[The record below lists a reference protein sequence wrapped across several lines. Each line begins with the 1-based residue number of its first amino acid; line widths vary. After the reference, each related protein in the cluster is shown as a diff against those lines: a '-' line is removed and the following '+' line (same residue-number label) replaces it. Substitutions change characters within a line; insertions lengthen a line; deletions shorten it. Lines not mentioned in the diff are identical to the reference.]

1 MRAESACSFVRVVMG
16 KSLYTQE
23 LADAICERLESGCS
37 LRKACED
44 AKGGSVQAVLR
55 WTKDASCI
63 GFAEQYARARETG
76 YRTLADQIIEI
87 SDDAS
92 NDVIDTEHG
101 PKANPE
107 VVARS
112 RLRVD
117 SRKWMLS
124 KMLPKIYGDKL
135 ETTLQVGD
143 TVTKIIRR
151 VIDPKAE

>member
-1 MRAESACSFVRVVMG
+1 MG

-23 LADAICERLESGCS
+23 LADAICERLEAGDS
-37 LRKACED
+37 LRKACEG
-44 AKGGSVQAVLR
+44 AGGPDPSTVLR
-55 WTKDASCI
+55 WTQDAACI
-63 GFAEQYARARETG
+63 GFAQQYAQAREAG
-76 YRTLADQIIEI
+76 YRLLADQIIEI
-87 SDDAS
+87 SDDSS

-124 KMLPKIYGDKL
+124 KMLPKLYGDRL
-135 ETTLQVGD
+135 ELAGTL
-143 TVTKIIRR
+143 KIGA
-151 VIDPKAE
+151 VDMTDAELMAIAAGARNAGNA

>member
-1 MRAESACSFVRVVMG
+1 MRNTS
-16 KSLYTQE
+16 YTQE
-23 LADAICERLESGCS
+23 VADAICERLETGCS

-44 AKGGSVQAVLR
+44 VGGISEAKVRNWSTSKEYPAFVA
-55 WTKDASCI
+55 
-63 GFAEQYARARETG
+63 QYALAREAG
-76 YRTLADQIIEI
+76 YRCLADQIIEI
-87 SDDAS
+87 SDDS
-92 NDVIDTEHG
+92 SGDTVDTEHG
-101 PKANPE
+101 PKPNPE
-107 VVARS
+107 FVARS

-124 KMLPKIYGDKL
+124 KMLPKLYGDKL